1 MGAGIQTVADG
12 VASGLQTGVAG
23 VSAGVSAIGAGV
35 AEGIQ
40 NGARAGVQGMQTI
53 GDGLG
58 NIAVGTGR
66 VAAESAKGLTP
77 WITTSA
83 RDDDADELLSDMR
96 AVLLEEEHTALVGFE
111 ATRATDA
118 KGAERT

>member
-1 MGAGIQTVADG
+1 
-12 VASGLQTGVAG
+12 
-23 VSAGVSAIGAGV
+23 
-35 AEGIQ
+35 
-40 NGARAGVQGMQTI
+40 MQTI

-66 VAAESAKGLTP
+66 VAAESARGLTP
-77 WITTSA
+77 WVVASV

-111 ATRATDA
+111 ATRATNA
-118 KGAERT
+118 NGAAQT